1 MFRLPVKWIL
11 YRKKLGSRYMKKDK
25 KTFVSLK
32 KDTEFRKIYRAG
44 SSAADR
50 YLVIYKLKSISDEP
64 RIGFSISKK
73 LGKAVKRNRFK
84 RKLREICRLN
94 LEKFPKGHDYVII
107 VRIAAQNCNYGE
119 LEQSVFN
126 VLRRLNKS
134 GR

>member
-1 MFRLPVKWIL
+1 
-11 YRKKLGSRYMKKDK
+11 MKKK
-25 KTFVSLK
+25 KQTFISLK

-50 YLVIYKLKSISDEP
+50 HLVIYRLMSISDEP

-73 LGKAVKRNRFK
+73 LGKAVKRNKIK
-84 RKLREICRLN
+84 RMLREICRLN
-94 LEKFPKGHDYVII
+94 IDKFPKGYNYVII
-107 VRIAAQNCNYGE
+107 ARLAAQNCDYHQ

-126 VLRRLNKS
+126 VLKKLDKS

>member
-1 MFRLPVKWIL
+1 
-11 YRKKLGSRYMKKDK
+11 MKNKK

-32 KDTEFRKIYRAG
+32 RNIEFRKIYQSG

-64 RIGFSISKK
+64 CIGFSISKK
-73 LGKAVKRNRFK
+73 VGNAVKRNRIK

-94 LEKFPKGHDYVII
+94 LEKFPKGHNFVII
-107 VRIAAQNCNYGE
+107 ARVAAQNSDYGQ

-126 VLRRLNKS
+126 VLKRLNKS